1 MSFATEGFS
10 AMMSFLV
17 TGKKRLRKNSR
28 QDSRSSLREA
38 QNDKCNRNV
47 KQETVARRPSPSR
60 DFGSVLV
67 RPAFLAVGYQLV
79 EDQGVYIAAARPK
92 HHQDDHLELVQTHD
106 FVG

>member
-28 QDSRSSLREA
+28 QDSRPSLREA

-47 KQETVARRPSPSR
+47 KQETVAREGRIHSRLRLDTSASGASRRRVSTRRESARLRCLGASKAPSGRSP
-60 DFGSVLV
+60 
-67 RPAFLAVGYQLV
+67 
-79 EDQGVYIAAARPK
+79 
-92 HHQDDHLELVQTHD
+92 
-106 FVG
+106 